1 MLLPITTHTTVFL
14 MSISQIKKPLVIR
27 YYFFLNMTFSTI
39 FHVITQLHSSDEDV
53 IDGAMFLIKAVIFR
67 TNSSPAAICLPDTR
81 HIDAIVPS
89 LLLLLDGRDDAA
101 KAAVT
106 LIAEFCLL

>member
-1 MLLPITTHTTVFL
+1 MPCV
-14 MSISQIKKPLVIR
+14 K
-27 YYFFLNMTFSTI
+27 
-39 FHVITQLHSSDEDV
+39 QLHSADEDV
-53 IDGAMFLIKAVIFR
+53 INGAMFLIKAVMFR
-67 TNSSPAAICLPDTR
+67 TNSLPAAICLPDTR

-89 LLLLLDGRDDAA
+89 LLLLLDKRDGAA